1 MKIAY
6 HYHVSVKKDEKGSLW
21 VPGFQGRFIDSLAG
35 YCNELYLLMH
45 TPRTGDVLFDYRIRA
60 ENVHFISLGPRSSVP
75 KRMLSIP
82 RIKRII
88 NENKHK
94 YDCALVRGPSPLLP
108 AVCSALEPL
117 PTALFIVG
125 DYRAGVDELPQPSWR
140 KQLIKL
146 WTLWNTAGQMRI
158 LKKSLVFVNSRQL
171 HEKFKS
177 CADRVIE
184 TRTTTLSD
192 GDFFKVDDRCSE
204 PPYHMLYTGRIDKT
218 KGLHELIE
226 AIKTLVDKGYDVNL
240 DIVGWSGDRD
250 PTEDELKKKVNLF
263 GLEHSVFFRGFKPL
277 GPELFF
283 YYKKADIYIMP
294 SYAEG
299 FPRSI
304 WEAMAHSVPVIATR
318 VGSISAYVKN
328 LEEGILIPPRDPSA
342 IADAVE
348 QLIENPHL
356 RQKLIRD
363 GRKLAG
369 ENTLQKRTGEIINNL
384 ERYCNAN
391 TR

>member
-1 MKIAY
+1 MRLAH
-6 HYHVSVKKDEKGSLW
+6 HYHVAVKEDENGSLW
-21 VPGFQGRFIDSLAG
+21 MPGFQGRFIDSLAG

-45 TPRTGDVLFDYRIRA
+45 TPGTNDQLFDYRISE

-82 RIKRII
+82 RVKRII

-94 YDCALVRGPSPLLP
+94 FDCALVRGPSPLLP
-108 AVCSALEPL
+108 IVFSALEPL

-125 DYRAGVDELPQPSWR
+125 DYLEGVDELPQPSWR

-146 WTLWNTAGQMRI
+146 WTLWNTSGQMRA
-158 LKKSLVFVNSRQL
+158 LRKSLVFVNSMQL
-171 HEKFKS
+171 HEKFKPFT
-177 CADRVIE
+177 DRIIE
-184 TRTTTLSD
+184 TRTTTLSES
-192 GDFFKVDDRCSE
+192 DFFIVDDRCTQSSC
-204 PPYHMLYTGRIDKT
+204 HLLYTGRIDRT

-226 AIKTLVDKGYDVNL
+226 SIKILIDRGTDVHL

-250 PTEDELKKKVNLF
+250 PTEDELKKKVNLY
-263 GLEHSVFFRGFKPL
+263 GLAHRVFFRGFKPL
-277 GPELFF
+277 GPELFS
-283 YYKKADIYIMP
+283 YYKKADFYIIP

-342 IADAVE
+342 IVDAVE
-348 QLIENPHL
+348 QLIGNSYL
-356 RQKLIRD
+356 RQKLIKN

-369 ENTLQKRTGEIINNL
+369 ENTLQKRTGEIVKSL
-384 ERYCNAN
+384 KRYCNAN
-391 TR
+391 T